1 VRDAPAIDI
10 ARTLLSAGAE
20 VTGFDPEA
28 WETFQQE
35 VPDIEIAMD
44 MYSALDGADAVV
56 ICTEWAQF
64 SAPAFEQVKALLNS
78 QVIFDGRN
86 IYTPEDMRELGFQY
100 YSVGRPTMEIC
111 AT

>member
-1 VRDAPAIDI
+1 MQWMIHRRIAP
-10 ARTLLSAGAE
+10 RFYQLR
-20 VTGFDPEA
+20 A

-56 ICTEWAQF
+56 ICTEWSQF
-64 SAPAFEQVKALLNS
+64 SAPDFEQVKALLNS